1 MSDNNNTSSSNNSNK
16 NGNNS
21 IIQLKLLTQF
31 KNTLTKATQDIKDKD
46 NALKKVTDNLEE
58 KNASLHKNKVLS
70 DNIII
75 RFPTRCGWA
84 DMGNKVDH
92 KIL

>member
-31 KNTLTKATQDIKDKD
+31 KNTLQKATQDIKDKD
-46 NALKKVTDNLEE
+46 NALKKVTDNF
-58 KNASLHKNKVLS
+58 
-70 DNIII
+70 D
-75 RFPTRCGWA
+75 F
-84 DMGNKVDH
+84 
-92 KIL
+92 